1 MQKMSKLN
9 VLVVLIVFGATCNS
23 YAIDC
28 MDLWDQDS
36 INEMLEDRRRY
47 QRSLPGHH
55 HHDDEADL
63 LDCCEEAEDDDDD
76 GDDGDSDEE
85 CCHEDSSQEEPYH
98 DDEHRHKR
106 EVHEIGALDVDDPEA
121 GASDLEA
128 AETHLFRPVFRYK
141 SQYTERRR
149 VRTAADGSTN
159 FAPPRP

>member
-1 MQKMSKLN
+1 MQKMSKMSI
-9 VLVVLIVFGATCNS
+9 LVVLIVFGAACQS

-28 MDLWDQDS
+28 MDQDLWDQDS

-55 HHDDEADL
+55 HHHDDEADL
-63 LDCCEEAEDDDDD
+63 LDCCEEAEDDD
-76 GDDGDSDEE
+76 GDSDEE
-85 CCHEDSSQEEPYH
+85 YGHEDTSQEEPHH
-98 DDEHRHKR
+98 DGEYRHKR
-106 EVHEIGALDVDDPEA
+106 EVQKVEALDGEDPEA
-121 GASDLEA
+121 GESDLEV

-149 VRTAADGSTN
+149 VRTAADGNTN